1 MLVFE
6 AHNYAHRFIK
16 AKLSKN
22 TSYVIPSGALCKSVS
37 VIVRQIRLE
46 NIALRSYLAMYASA
60 IDILYMCFKQII
72 KVFSEDGVGK
82 VVEVPADMTARDVC
96 QFLVY
101 KNHCLDD
108 NCWSLVEHH
117 SLLGLGKPSHHMCK
131 FFFCICMTCVCGTHP
146 V

>member
-1 MLVFE
+1 MS
-6 AHNYAHRFIK
+6 A
-16 AKLSKN
+16 
-22 TSYVIPSGALCKSVS
+22 SV
-37 VIVRQIRLE
+37 
-46 NIALRSYLAMYASA
+46 M
-60 IDILYMCFKQII
+60 DILCMCVEQII

-101 KNHCLDD
+101 KTHCLDD

-117 SLLGLGKPSHHMCK
+117 SLLGLGKPSHHMCMV
-131 FFFCICMTCVCGTHP
+131 FFCICMIYSCGTHP